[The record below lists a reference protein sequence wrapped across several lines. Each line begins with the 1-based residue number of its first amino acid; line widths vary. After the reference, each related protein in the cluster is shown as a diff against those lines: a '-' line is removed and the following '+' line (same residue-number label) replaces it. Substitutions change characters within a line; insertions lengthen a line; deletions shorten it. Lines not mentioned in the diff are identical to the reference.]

1 MISIKNRLFP
11 SFLILILAAL
21 CVTGCAGKH
30 GKLMKSAQANYQV
43 NNYEAA
49 LRDAVSALKQKPNY
63 VEAQNFAPV
72 FFNAAVAAAQDRV
85 GALKTTSDKFKWDE
99 VVAEYKGLI
108 EINTL
113 VQNLPPLTHKKTKQ
127 PITFEIQDYTRQLA
141 EASEKAAEEHYQ
153 EGIRIA
159 DSSDDVETQK
169 QAAKE
174 FKTVEA
180 FVPGYKDTLS
190 RYEQTRSA
198 GTKQI
203 AILTFHGERLL
214 GTVTDN
220 ITIAVLED
228 TVAREFL
235 SIVPRVELA
244 HVIAEQDLSSAEQ
257 IDEQTVTAIGK
268 ALGVHEIVVVQITGL
283 IYTPPNTKVT
293 KSDRQKTERKKTGTK
308 RTVDED
314 GNVKTE
320 PKYTDVKFTAEFSHH
335 QRKSSVSIV
344 GFYEILDAQTAE
356 LKKTEHFTTNHE
368 FKAEWGSFTGD
379 KDALKASDKRLLGKE
394 QQAPAAPAEAV
405 MVTEALNE
413 LSNELAEALKA
424 YVH

>member
-11 SFLILILAAL
+11 SFLILILAVL

-49 LRDAVSALKQKPNY
+49 LRDAVAALNQKPNY
-63 VEAQNFAPV
+63 VEAQNFAPI
-72 FFNAAVAAAQDRV
+72 FFNAAMAAAQERIE
-85 GALKTTSDKFKWDE
+85 ALKATSDKFKWDE
-99 VVAEYKGLI
+99 IVAEYKGLI
-108 EINTL
+108 EINAL

-127 PITFEIQDYTRQLA
+127 PITFEIQDYTHQLN
-141 EASEKAAEEHYQ
+141 EASEEAAEVHYQ

-159 DSSDDVETQK
+159 NSSDDVETQK
-169 QAAKE
+169 RAAQE
-174 FKTVEA
+174 FKTVEE
-180 FVPGYKDTLS
+180 FVPGYKDALS
-190 RYEQTRSA
+190 RYEQSRSA
-198 GTKQI
+198 GTKQM
-203 AILTFHGERLL
+203 AILTFHNERLL

-228 TVAREFL
+228 AVAREFL

-244 HVIAEQDLSSAEQ
+244 HVIADQDLSGAEQ
-257 IDEQTVTAIGK
+257 MDEQTVTAIGK
-268 ALGVHEIVVVQITGL
+268 ALSVHEMVVVQITEL

-293 KSDRQKTERKKTGTK
+293 KSDRQKTKRKKTGTK
-308 RTVDED
+308 RSVDED

-320 PKYTDVKFTAEFSHH
+320 PKYTTVKITAKFSHH
-335 QRKSSVSIV
+335 QRESSVSII

-356 LKKTEHFTTNHE
+356 LKKTEDFTTKHE
-368 FKAEWGSFTGD
+368 FKTEWGSFTGD
-379 KDALKASDKRLLGKE
+379 EDALKASDKRLLGKE
-394 QQAPAAPAEAV
+394 QQAPAEAV
-405 MVTEALNE
+405 MVSEALNE